1 MRLDKFLELKQK
13 LQQAMDDGKNTRHAK
28 EKLIIYPMLAL
39 DYLENE
45 SQVYCTENYKL
56 HPFLIFYCYTW
67 EILMSDDTLSNK
79 LSNLERV
86 FTTSN
91 VDDTKL
97 ATFESV
103 LETRYNYILGYKYIE
118 KQYNNFLL
126 GNLSLDALMESL
138 VEEYVDYTELDLDI
152 DLDTLLCLEIKEGK

>member
-1 MRLDKFLELKQK
+1 
-13 LQQAMDDGKNTRHAK
+13 
-28 EKLIIYPMLAL
+28 
-39 DYLENE
+39 
-45 SQVYCTENYKL
+45 
-56 HPFLIFYCYTW
+56 
-67 EILMSDDTLSNK
+67 MSDDTLSNK

-152 DLDTLLCLEIKEGK
+152 DLDTLLCLEIKEGE